1 MSVKIRLSKVGRKHQ
16 GSFRIVAQDTK
27 TKRGGKFLEILGSFN
42 PVESGKKMKIKDER
56 LNFWLSRG
64 AKATEAVA
72 KILKLN
78 GRPS

>member
-1 MSVKIRLSKVGRKHQ
+1 MSVKIRLFKVGKKHQ

-27 TKRGGKFLEILGSFN
+27 TKRGGRFLEILGFFN
-42 PVESGKKMKIKDER
+42 PAESVKKIKIRDER
-56 LNFWLSRG
+56 INFWLSRG
-64 AKATEAVA
+64 AKTTEAVA

>member
-1 MSVKIRLSKVGRKHQ
+1 MSVKIRLFRVGRKHQ

-27 TKRGGKFLEILGSFN
+27 TKKGGRFLEILGSFN
-42 PVESGKKMKIKDER
+42 PAGSDKKIIIKGER

-72 KILKLN
+72 KILKTN
-78 GRPS
+78 GRSS